1 MLEREQPISG
11 WYIFALRNLK
21 NQNSFHMVKS
31 SIEDKILESAE
42 ELFFRYGYSKTSVDD
57 ITERIRIS
65 KKTLYQNFDS
75 KEKILVAIFDSIKT
89 DLSAQIE
96 RVIADKSLAFTEKL
110 KEVMKVISRQF
121 SKIPPFFYDDIQ
133 YQAPE
138 VWKMWL
144 DYKKDAAFRHF
155 RQLLEE
161 GKATGNIRSDISID
175 MTIFFYL
182 SALSNML
189 DPKFIKQ
196 QLPTEIAENLP
207 VSPLDRFNEVVRIV
221 YLGILTEKSKSEL
234 ESKVT

>member
-1 MLEREQPISG
+1 MDKDRIHLQTENSE
-11 WYIFALRNLK
+11 
-21 NQNSFHMVKS
+21 NQISFHMEKS
-31 SIEDKILESAE
+31 VIEEKILEAAE

-57 ITERIRIS
+57 ITEHIRIS
-65 KKTLYQNFDS
+65 KKTLYQTFDS
-75 KEKILVAIFDSIKT
+75 KEKILATIFDRIKT
-89 DLSAQIE
+89 ELSTQIE
-96 RVIADKSLAFTEKL
+96 AVICSELAFTDKL
-110 KEVMKVISRQF
+110 KEALRVISRQF

-155 RQLLEE
+155 RVLLEE
-161 GKATGNIRSDISID
+161 GKEKGSIRKDVNID
-175 MTIFFYL
+175 MTVFFYL

-196 QLPTEIAENLP
+196 QLPSEVADNLP

-221 YLGILTEKSKSEL
+221 YMGILTDQSKAEL
-234 ESKVT
+234 EKK

>member
-1 MLEREQPISG
+1 ME
-11 WYIFALRNLK
+11 
-21 NQNSFHMVKS
+21 KS
-31 SIEDKILESAE
+31 VIEDRILEAAE

-57 ITERIRIS
+57 ITEHIHIS
-65 KKTLYQNFDS
+65 KKTLYQTFDS
-75 KEKILVAIFDSIKT
+75 KERILASIFDRIKT
-89 DLSAQIE
+89 ELSTQIE
-96 RVIADKSLAFTEKL
+96 KVIASELAFTNKL
-110 KEVMKVISRQF
+110 KEVLKVISRQF

-161 GKATGNIRSDISID
+161 GKATDNIRADINVD

-196 QLPTEIAENLP
+196 QLPAEVADNLP
-207 VSPLDRFNEVVRIV
+207 LSPLDRFNEVVRIV
-221 YLGILTEKSKSEL
+221 YMGILTEQSKAEL
-234 ESKVT
+234 EKK